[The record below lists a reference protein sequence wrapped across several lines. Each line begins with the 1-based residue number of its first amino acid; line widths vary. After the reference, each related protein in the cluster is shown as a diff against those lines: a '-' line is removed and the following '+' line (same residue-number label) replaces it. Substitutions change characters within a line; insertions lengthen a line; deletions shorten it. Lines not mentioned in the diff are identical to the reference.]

1 MKQVLLEITRLA
13 IGQTIIVDKVALDTK
28 DARVRQL
35 RKIERAFKRAYNIDT
50 EVLYVDS
57 KDKLLIKNKK
67 NKGYYHNIRKH
78 IVIFLTNDIE
88 ANTKTL
94 LHELT
99 HAYQAKYMTTKY
111 KASKNELVNG
121 EVTYR
126 NAWHERHARSSAA
139 KLMDMDFTRNIAKIP
154 AYKVA

>member
-1 MKQVLLEITRLA
+1 MKQILLDITRLA
-13 IGQTIIVDKVALDTK
+13 IGQTIIVDKVALDTT

-35 RKIERAFKRAYNIDT
+35 RRIERTFKRAYNVDT
-50 EVLYVDS
+50 EVVYVDV
-57 KDKLLIKNKK
+57 KDKSLIKDKK
-67 NKGYYHNIRKH
+67 TKGYYHNIRKH
-78 IVIFLTNDIE
+78 IVVFLTNDIE
-88 ANTKTL
+88 ANAQTL

-99 HAYQAKYMTTKY
+99 HAYQAKYMSTKY
-111 KASKNELVNG
+111 KASKKELFDG
-121 EVTYR
+121 KVTYR